1 MLWVWKNTHEKTPK
15 DRRRVNEYT
24 ERDKNM
30 GTDRGFSAY
39 VEVLLVV
46 HFYVCLYVC
55 VLTKFQ

>member
-55 VLTKFQ
+55 VF